1 MANHTILVHNRS
13 GTVREYVLF
22 KNEPQASSTPGN
34 RVFQNAYI
42 NAKSVSDATG
52 TANFQIQTMFSAVTG
67 IEPVAKKPT
76 TNEIHESPL
85 GGSNAKIKITD
96 GDDSPSKTAKF
107 KDAITD
113 HVIAKVCQNSDGDAV
128 SGSVVHLKLVEG
140 KPRFHS
146 LEPQETCNIDGSFLI
161 SVDGS
166 LESQDTG

>member
-22 KNEPQASSTPGN
+22 KNEPQANSTPGN

-76 TNEIHESPL
+76 TNEIHESPS
-85 GGSNAKIKITD
+85 GGSNAKFKMTD
-96 GDDSPSKTAKF
+96 GDESTSKTAKF

-113 HVIAKVCQNSDGDAV
+113 HVVAKVCQNSNGDAV
-128 SGSVVHLKLVEG
+128 PGSVVHLKLVEG

-146 LEPQETCNIDGSFLI
+146 LEPQETCSIDGSFLI